1 MKKTRFGL
9 IGAGL
14 WGRGHAEIYST
25 HHLSTLAAVC
35 DLDEKRAARVAADFG
50 AKKSFGDY
58 RELLAD
64 GEIDAVAIVTPDFAH
79 ADPIVAAA
87 EAGKHIIVEK
97 PLATTHEDL
106 ARIEAAVSAA
116 GVTFM
121 VDFHSRW
128 SPPIVAARNAVDQGQ
143 LGPIVSAYMRLNDT
157 VFVPTEMLSWA
168 SKSSVLWF
176 LGSHT
181 VDVLRY
187 VLQDEVERVYAVSR
201 SGVLKSRGVDVPDT
215 YQCILEFRS
224 GVVATIENNWIVP
237 NTNPGYNDIKVNV
250 TGATGMINMDLTHNQ
265 MIECFLEDRSF
276 HPDCLVGPTVRDRH
290 VGFAYESIRS
300 FVDSLATGAPI
311 HATLD
316 DGIKVSK
323 VILAIMDSAT
333 ERSPKTVA
341 YD

>member
-1 MKKTRFGL
+1 M
-9 IGAGL
+9 
-14 WGRGHAEIYST
+14 
-25 HHLSTLAAVC
+25 
-35 DLDEKRAARVAADFG
+35 
-50 AKKSFGDY
+50 
-58 RELLAD
+58 
-64 GEIDAVAIVTPDFAH
+64 
-79 ADPIVAAA
+79 
-87 EAGKHIIVEK
+87 
-97 PLATTHEDL
+97 
-106 ARIEAAVSAA
+106 
-116 GVTFM
+116 
-121 VDFHSRW
+121 
-128 SPPIVAARNAVDQGQ
+128 
-143 LGPIVSAYMRLNDT
+143 
-157 VFVPTEMLSWA
+157 
-168 SKSSVLWF
+168 
-176 LGSHT
+176 
-181 VDVLRY
+181 
-187 VLQDEVERVYAVSR
+187 ERVYAVSR

-276 HPDCLVGPTVRDRH
+276 HPDCLVGPAVRGRH

-333 ERSPKTVA
+333 ERSPKTVS

>member
-1 MKKTRFGL
+1 MNKVRFGL

-14 WGRGHAEIYST
+14 WGRGHAEVYST

-35 DLDEKRAARVAADFG
+35 DLDEKRAAQVAADFG
-50 AKKSFGDY
+50 AKKTCGDY

-64 GEIDAVAIVTPDFAH
+64 PEIDAVAVVTPDFAH
-79 ADPIVAAA
+79 GDPLVAAA

-97 PLATTHEDL
+97 PLATTLDDL
-106 ARIEAAVSAA
+106 ERIEAAVTAA

-128 SPPIVAARNAVDQGQ
+128 SPPMVTARDNIQDGHLGQ
-143 LGPIVSAYMRLNDT
+143 IISAYVRLNDT

-168 SKSSVLWF
+168 AKSSVLWF

-181 VDVLRY
+181 VDILRY
-187 VLQDEVERVYAVSR
+187 LLDDEVERVYAVSR
-201 SGVLKSRGVDVPDT
+201 SEVLKSKGIDVPDI

-237 NTNPGYNDIKVNV
+237 NTNPSLNDIKVNV
-250 TGATGMINMDLTHNQ
+250 LGARGMINMDLTHNQ
-265 MIECFLEDRSF
+265 MIECFFEDRSV
-276 HPDCLVGPTVRDRH
+276 HPDCLVGPAVRDRH

-300 FVDSLATGAPI
+300 FVVCVATGAPVQ
-311 HATLD
+311 ATLD

-323 VILAIMDSAT
+323 VILAIMESAS
-333 ERSPKTVA
+333 ERTPKTVR